1 MHDPGKPITPAASFR
16 ALLREG
22 THPIPGVFNA
32 AVALLAE
39 RAGFPALYV
48 SGAGTANGVAGF
60 PDVGLLSLEEVVRH
74 ARYTAQAVSVPVIA
88 DADTGFGEPLNVM
101 RTVREFAAAGI
112 AGIHL
117 EDQENPKR
125 CGHLEGKR
133 LVPVAD
139 MVRKVAAA
147 VNARQDPDF
156 VVIARTDARAVEGLE
171 GAIGRARRYV
181 DAGADVIFP
190 EGLQTREE
198 FARFAEAVSAPLL
211 ANVTEFGKTPLLP
224 LSEWE
229 ALGYR
234 LVLFPMTAFRVAMR
248 AVEEALRELRETG
261 TQAGLVD
268 RMQTR
273 AELYD
278 LTRYVDYAALD
289 EKIAGYE

>member
-1 MHDPGKPITPAASFR
+1 MIRREANPRAALR
-16 ALLREG
+16 VLLREG
-22 THPIPGVFNA
+22 THPVPGVFNA

-39 RAGFPALYV
+39 RAGFPLLYV
-48 SGAGTANGVAGF
+48 SGAGTANGVAGM

-101 RTVREFAAAGI
+101 RTVTEFEAAGI

-133 LVPVAD
+133 VVPPEE
-139 MVRKVAAA
+139 MVRKVRAA
-147 VNARQDPDF
+147 VDARTDPDF
-156 VVIARTDARAVEGLE
+156 VVIARTDARAVEGLD
-171 GAIGRARRYV
+171 GALRRAERYV
-181 DAGADVIFP
+181 EAGADVIFP
-190 EGLQTREE
+190 EGLQSEEE
-198 FARFAEAVSAPLL
+198 FARFAAEMPVPLL

-224 LSEWE
+224 LPDWE
-229 ALGYR
+229 RMGYR
-234 LVLFPMTAFRVAMR
+234 LVLFPMTAFRIAMK
-248 AVEEALRELRETG
+248 AVEGAFRELQEAG
-261 TQAGLVD
+261 TQAGLLG

-273 AELYD
+273 KELYE
-278 LTRYVDYAALD
+278 LVRYADYAALD